1 MPDQAAAIGASGLK
15 AAYRERTP
23 GSARLYAEALG
34 RFPSGISHDIRHQD
48 PHPLYVERAEGARK
62 WDVDGNEYVDY
73 FIGHGALILG
83 HGHPDVTQAAEAQ
96 LRAGTHLGASH
107 AKEVTWAGLIQ
118 SLMPSAMRVRFTAS
132 GTEATLL
139 ALRLARAHT
148 GAAKFVRFKG
158 HFHGWHDHVVTGYAG
173 HFDGS
178 PAPGVLPQVAAAA
191 ITVAAGD
198 IAATGRAFEAEPDI
212 AAVIIEPT
220 GAHFGRTPLDP
231 GFLEFLRAETAARGI
246 VLIFDEVVTGFRV
259 SPGGA
264 QELFGVRP
272 DLTALGKIVAGGLPG
287 GALAGCTEIMERIDF
302 AASAEAGA
310 EKISHQGTFNANPV
324 SAAAGIAAL
333 RLIGDSD
340 ACARANDFAGQ
351 LRRRMNE
358 VLAQHSVPWAVYGDY
373 SGFHLFA
380 NSGKREI
387 DPLNFD
393 AGAIDPD
400 ELIRAE
406 PELLS
411 SLRLAML
418 LGGVDLTPR
427 FSGWTSAAHGPDEM
441 EATIDGFRFA
451 LQSLKAE

>member
-158 HFHGWHDHVVTGYAG
+158 HFHGWHDHVVTGYSG
-173 HFDGS
+173 HYDGS
-178 PAPGVLPQVAAAA
+178 PAPGVLADVAAAA

-198 IAATGRAFEAEPDI
+198 VAATSRAFETEPDI

-231 GFLEFLRAETAARGI
+231 EFLEFLRAETAARGI

-259 SPGGA
+259 APGGA
-264 QELFGVRP
+264 QGLFGVRP

-302 AASAEAGA
+302 TASAEAGA
-310 EKISHQGTFNANPV
+310 EKVGHQGTFNANPV

-333 RLIGDSD
+333 SLIGDSGV
-340 ACARANDFAGQ
+340 CERANDFAGQ

-358 VLAQHSVPWAVYGDY
+358 VLAGLSVPWAV
-373 SGFHLFA
+373 
-380 NSGKREI
+380 
-387 DPLNFD
+387 
-393 AGAIDPD
+393 
-400 ELIRAE
+400 
-406 PELLS
+406 
-411 SLRLAML
+411 
-418 LGGVDLTPR
+418 
-427 FSGWTSAAHGPDEM
+427 
-441 EATIDGFRFA
+441 
-451 LQSLKAE
+451 